1 MVCHKIAQFNLFNYI
16 EDLLFLCNIFG
27 IYTSRIKLCF
37 LQSSVK
43 YMYTA
48 FIILMEG
55 GNKMIKIR
63 KYEMG
68 HIAVLCWAIK
78 RYNFIP

>member
-16 EDLLFLCNIFG
+16 EDLLFCAIFLA
-27 IYTSRIKLCF
+27 YTHQGLNFVFCS
-37 LQSSVK
+37 LQSSIC
-43 YMYTA
+43 TA